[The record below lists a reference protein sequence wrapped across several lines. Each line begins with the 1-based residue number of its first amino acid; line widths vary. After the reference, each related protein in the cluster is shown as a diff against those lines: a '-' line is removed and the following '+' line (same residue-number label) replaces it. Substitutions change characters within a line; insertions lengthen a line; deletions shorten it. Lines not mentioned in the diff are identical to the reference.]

1 MKKLISKIVEYKCDI
16 FFLGFIPIIIF
27 FVLLNTLDPKD
38 SKAIIPSIALYVQ
51 IYIIIRMNKK
61 SKE

>member
-1 MKKLISKIVEYKCDI
+1 MKKLGPKIVEYKCDI
-16 FFLGFIPIIIF
+16 FFLGFMPIFLF

-51 IYIIIRMNKK
+51 IYIIIKMNRKP
-61 SKE
+61 KE